1 MTRIF
6 LTIGVL
12 ALVSGCVS
20 AQAQTCDA
28 RQIGFTASV
37 LGIDYREKLPS
48 PLAEI
53 FAQGEVERLAAM
65 ARAPASLSAKEKTVL
80 RAEWRAAINRL
91 FAGTLPESFDGG
103 DTLSLDFLRT
113 VSPTMLSRL
122 KACGPGAD
130 ARLAYLA
137 GVSLRATGGN
147 AE

>member
-1 MTRIF
+1 MTRMC
-6 LTIGVL
+6 LAIGML
-12 ALVSGCVS
+12 ALVSGCMS
-20 AQAQTCDA
+20 AQTESCDA

-37 LGIDYREKLPS
+37 LGIDYRERLPS

-53 FAQGEVERLAAM
+53 FAQGEVERLATM
-65 ARAPASLSAKEKTVL
+65 ARDPASLSATEKTLL
-80 RAEWRAAINRL
+80 RTEWRAAINRL

-137 GVSLRATGGN
+137 GVSLRPTGGDV
-147 AE
+147 E